1 MTEPVEL
8 NDPAPTFRYR
18 LKAFIVWWLIPRAAD
33 RDEAFRERILRSAI
47 SIVTILTTL
56 SFAASLF
63 VFQDKWRLLSFPTLH
78 ILGFLF
84 CISAAISVSRGRLVV
99 TGWLIVFL
107 ALTGASGVVL
117 LSRQNGSVAGIFL
130 GVPSYTMVPVV
141 ATLVL
146 PRSRLIPVSLMSIVA
161 YSLAHF
167 AIPVGS
173 FVVEGLQAEFMLVP
187 VVLLLLFE
195 GILLRQLRVEF
206 DARLEEMRKSVV
218 ETEKAKQQAD
228 IARQQAEADRRRAE
242 DADRAKSQFLANIS
256 HELRTPLNAII
267 GFDEAMLAGM
277 AGDFTPQQHKLL
289 GRIQHSSRRLL
300 DLINDIL
307 DLSRIESGSLEVYWA
322 PMEPHKV
329 IRDSVDSLRSLADAK
344 GIYLDLSIAE
354 TVPSVIVT
362 DARKIEQI
370 VVNLLS
376 NAIKFTE
383 IGGVRVAVHGGVEDA
398 WSLEVADTG
407 IGIPVEAQPFV
418 FDPFRQVD
426 GTLRRKYQGT
436 GLGLSITKRLVE
448 ELGGTIRISSAP
460 GVGSTFT
467 AVFPLSGGSRSPSN
481 TSH

>member
-1 MTEPVEL
+1 MTPIKSK
-8 NDPAPTFRYR
+8 APWSGIADR
-18 LKAFIVWWLIPRAAD
+18 LKPFTVWWLTPRASD
-33 RDEAFRERILRSAI
+33 RDEAFRESVLRSAVGI
-47 SIVTILTTL
+47 ITILVVF
-56 SFAASLF
+56 SFAASLLIF
-63 VFQDKWRLLSFPTLH
+63 KDEWRALSFPTLH
-78 ILGFLF
+78 LVALLF
-84 CISAAISVSRGRLVV
+84 CITAAVSVSWDRLVLA
-99 TGWLIVFL
+99 GWLMILF

-117 LSRQNGSVAGIFL
+117 LSRQNASVAGVFL
-130 GVPSYTMVPVV
+130 GIPIYMMVPVI
-141 ATLVL
+141 AALVL
-146 PRSRLIPVSLMSIVA
+146 PRSRLIPVSLLSIVA

-167 AIPVGS
+167 VIPVGS

-195 GILLRQLRVEF
+195 GVLLRQLRVEF
-206 DARLEEMRKSVV
+206 DARLEEMRKSIV
-218 ETEKAKQQAD
+218 ETERAKQQAD
-228 IARQQAEADRRRAE
+228 IARRQAEADRRRAE

-354 TVPSVIVT
+354 SVPPVIVT
-362 DARKIEQI
+362 DARKIEQV

-383 IGGVRVAVHGGVEDA
+383 IGGVRVVVHGEAEDA

-467 AVFPLSGGSRSPSN
+467 AVFPLSRGSMSPSN